1 MRNFY
6 CVIFAIM
13 AAAVL
18 AASATMPSDAAQR
31 SRVVRPSP
39 AFDGIWS
46 VSIMTQ
52 FGDCN
57 RGYRY
62 PLRIVDGYVTKADAD
77 PSYAVSGA
85 VARSGA
91 IGVTV
96 SGGGQTATGVGRPLA
111 ELHEIGVVIASGAKQ
126 SKVGRNASYP
136 YWIASSRSLSS
147 DRATSRGSVGSS
159 Q

>member
-1 MRNFY
+1 MTNFY
-6 CVIFAIM
+6 RIIFAVM
-13 AAAVL
+13 AAAFL
-18 AASATMPSDAAQR
+18 AASVTMPSDAAPR
-31 SRVVRPSP
+31 SKVVRPSN

-62 PLRIVDGYVTKADAD
+62 PLRIVGGYVTKADID
-77 PSYAVSGA
+77 PTYSVGGA

-96 SGGGQTATGVGRPLA
+96 SGGGQTATGVGRLSRTGGRGIWHTSNGECRGNWTA
-111 ELHEIGVVIASGAKQ
+111 EL
-126 SKVGRNASYP
+126 R
-136 YWIASSRSLSS
+136 R
-147 DRATSRGSVGSS
+147 
-159 Q
+159 